1 MSTNLEYG
9 ATERQIQRESRR
21 QAGEAQREKK
31 KQRRHYSSWNCSGG
45 DKMRN
50 ASGHQSKENTYDI
63 SSRKRVTKKFLE
75 VSLCIV
81 VQNNSKEM
89 YKKSVLQ
96 VQSCFFA
103 NQNYYYF
110 SPFSGVASPLS
121 ITRFYILFEQT
132 LNIIRASLLAP

>member
-1 MSTNLEYG
+1 MSTNWNIEQEKQRKR
-9 ATERQIQRESRR
+9 ERRR
-21 QAGEAQREKK
+21 QTSEAQREKGRQRSRATDK
-31 KQRRHYSSWNCSGG
+31 KQRRHYSIWNCSGG

-89 YKKSVLQ
+89 CKKSVLQ

-103 NQNYYYF
+103 N
-110 SPFSGVASPLS
+110 
-121 ITRFYILFEQT
+121 
-132 LNIIRASLLAP
+132 

>member
-1 MSTNLEYG
+1 MVQQKDRYKEKVGGRPAKLN
-9 ATERQIQRESRR
+9 
-21 QAGEAQREKK
+21 EKK

-81 VQNNSKEM
+81 VQNTTA
-89 YKKSVLQ
+89 KKCTKKV
-96 VQSCFFA
+96 
-103 NQNYYYF
+103 
-110 SPFSGVASPLS
+110 
-121 ITRFYILFEQT
+121 
-132 LNIIRASLLAP
+132 